1 MVLLVLVV
9 ALVGLG
15 VWVDSRL
22 NRVDAL
28 ADYEGRPAATP
39 GADWLIVGSDSR
51 QGLDEARRRELG
63 TGQAAGRRADTM
75 MLLHIPRGTGK
86 PVLVSLPRDSYVPI
100 PGRGRNKLNAAYA
113 FGGPQLLARTVEQ
126 VTGIRLDRYMEV
138 GFDGFASVVDAV
150 GGVQICPDRAMRDP
164 MAGLN
169 VKAGCQVVGS
179 KQALAYVRTRAG
191 GRGDLDRVERQQEFL
206 GSLIGK
212 STSPGVL
219 LNPFRSVPL
228 LLRGTEAVA
237 VDQAAHVWNL
247 IRFPFAMRAI
257 ANGGGV
263 ATTVPVAGTATISR
277 RRLGRP
283 VGPRTGPG
291 PVRSPPARPAG
302 RGPGRQG
309 LAPTS
314 GGVGVARL
322 RPGQR
327 RRVLAGV
334 SVWWGGGEPAV
345 GVAGEPPPALMHR
358 PMMGPAH
365 QRQVLKVGGA
375 AMEPVAQM
383 VGFAPGRGSVAAG
396 HRAAA
401 VADHQGGPLGGGD
414 DPGGPADLQRLGRG
428 TPKGRGKP
436 GRRRSAAARQPA
448 IATRVV
454 VVGGGGG

>member
-1 MVLLVLVV
+1 MSGWSDEGAGDRPGRAGTAGERPQKPLPPGWSVRPRGAGQRAPRAPRDLDVRDVRPREQRQRPPRDPGGGRPPKARRQRRWGRRIGVLLLVLVV

-39 GADWLIVGSDSR
+39 GTDWLIVGSDSR

-75 MLLHIPRGTGK
+75 MLLHIPRGGGK

-206 GSLIGK
+206 GALIGK

-219 LNPFRSVPL
+219 FNPFRSVPL

-247 IRFPFAMRAI
+247 VRFPFAMRDI
-257 ANGGGV
+257 ARGGGV
-263 ATTVPVAGTATISR
+263 ATTVPVAGTATIS
-277 RRLGRP
+277 
-283 VGPRTGPG
+283 
-291 PVRSPPARPAG
+291 
-302 RGPGRQG
+302 
-309 LAPTS
+309 
-314 GGVGVARL
+314 
-322 RPGQR
+322 
-327 RRVLAGV
+327 
-334 SVWWGGGEPAV
+334 
-345 GVAGEPPPALMHR
+345 
-358 PMMGPAH
+358 
-365 QRQVLKVGGA
+365 GA
-375 AMEPVAQM
+375 
-383 VGFAPGRGSVAAG
+383 GSVVQWDRE
-396 HRAAA
+396 RALALFEA
-401 VADHQGGPLGGGD
+401 
-414 DPGGPADLQRLGRG
+414 LQRD
-428 TPKGRGKP
+428 
-436 GRRRSAAARQPA
+436 QPVDQLVDKA
-448 IATRVV
+448 
-454 VVGGGGG
+454 

>member
-1 MVLLVLVV
+1 MSGWSDEGAGDRRARAGTAGERPQKPLPPGWSVRPRGMGQRSTAARPDLDVRDVRPREQRQRPPRDPGGGRPRGARRPRRWGRRIGVFLLVLLVL
-9 ALVGLG
+9 LVGLG

-169 VKAGCQVVGS
+169 VKAGCQVVAS

-237 VDQAAHVWNL
+237 VDQAAHFWNL
-247 IRFPFAMRAI
+247 VRFPFAMRAI
-257 ANGGGV
+257 SSGGGV
-263 ATTVPVAGTATISR
+263 STTVPVAGTAT
-277 RRLGRP
+277 
-283 VGPRTGPG
+283 
-291 PVRSPPARPAG
+291 
-302 RGPGRQG
+302 
-309 LAPTS
+309 
-314 GGVGVARL
+314 
-322 RPGQR
+322 
-327 RRVLAGV
+327 
-334 SVWWGGGEPAV
+334 
-345 GVAGEPPPALMHR
+345 VAGA
-358 PMMGPAH
+358 
-365 QRQVLKVGGA
+365 
-375 AMEPVAQM
+375 
-383 VGFAPGRGSVAAG
+383 GSVVQWDRQ
-396 HRAAA
+396 RALALFEA
-401 VADHQGGPLGGGD
+401 
-414 DPGGPADLQRLGRG
+414 LQRD
-428 TPKGRGKP
+428 
-436 GRRRSAAARQPA
+436 QPVEGLVDQA
-448 IATRVV
+448 
-454 VVGGGGG
+454 